1 MMPLAPSIDQ
11 DMAAVQGRAA
21 CLTDMEHRLAHHFE
35 RAEPRQRVPG
45 EVRREVL
52 DVVARLG
59 AEVAMID
66 IRHRETGALL
76 LQINAETMAGIQLS
90 DQVLRGADL
99 RGADLCG
106 AQLRR
111 AYVIDVDLREANL
124 ENARLNGADLTDVL
138 LSGANLRGAHFNEA
152 KVRSVDFR
160 HADLSGAAFHNA
172 FVVTS
177 AFDDATLTAANL
189 HRATLIATSL
199 VGGSLSEV
207 DLTGALLS
215 GVNLTGTNLS
225 GACFAETFIADCRTL
240 HAALG
245 LSAIKHLA
253 PSSLDVRAL
262 RACAARLPDA
272 FLRSIGYTPE
282 EIDHLKTQYTHSHL

>member
-1 MMPLAPSIDQ
+1 MVPLAPPIDQ
-11 DMAAVQGRAA
+11 DMAAVQGER
-21 CLTDMEHRLAHHFE
+21 LTWPIWSTAWRPTSGAPSLGSGSQGG
-35 RAEPRQRVPG
+35 RPG
-45 EVRREVL
+45 VL
-52 DVVARLG
+52 DVVARFG
-59 AEVAMID
+59 AEAGMID
-66 IRHRETGALL
+66 IRHKATGALL
-76 LQINAETMAGIQLS
+76 LQVNADTLAGIQLS

-99 RGADLCG
+99 RGADLRG

-152 KVRSVDFR
+152 KVRSADFR
-160 HADLSGAAFHNA
+160 HADLAGAAFHNA

-199 VGGSLSEV
+199 VGVSLSEA

-215 GVNLTGTNLS
+215 GIDLTRTDLT
-225 GACFAETFIADCRTL
+225 GACFAETFMADCRTL

-245 LSAIKHLA
+245 LGAIKHLA
-253 PSSLDVRAL
+253 PSSLDVRCV
-262 RACAARLPDA
+262 RACAAGLPDA
-272 FLRSIGYTPE
+272 FLQGVGYTPE
-282 EIDHLKTQYTHSHL
+282 EISHLKTLYPQGHQ

>member
-1 MMPLAPSIDQ
+1 VGCGGDARSLTASGHADGYGS
-11 DMAAVQGRAA
+11 DSRTKSAASSNSNMGDNCYA
-21 CLTDMEHRLAHHFE
+21 
-35 RAEPRQRVPG
+35 G
-45 EVRREVL
+45 EVCLVVL
-52 DVVARLG
+52 DALARHR

-66 IRHRETGALL
+66 IRHKDTGALL
-76 LQINAETMAGIQLS
+76 LQVDAETMAGIQLS

-99 RGADLCG
+99 RGADLRG

-152 KVRSVDFR
+152 KVRSVDLR

-189 HRATLIATSL
+189 RRATLMDTSL
-199 VGGSLSEV
+199 VGASLCEA

-215 GVNLTGTNLS
+215 SVNLTRMNLS

-240 HAALG
+240 HEALD
-245 LSAIKHLA
+245 LSAVKHLA
-253 PSSLDVRAL
+253 PSSLDVRTL
-262 RACAARLPDA
+262 RACAARLSDA
-272 FLRSIGYTPE
+272 FLQSVGYTPE
-282 EIDHLKTQYTHSHL
+282 EIYHLKTLYAPSHP

>member
-1 MMPLAPSIDQ
+1 MTGKRDIIVSTMMPLAPSIDQ

-21 CLTDMEHRLAHHFE
+21 CLTDMEHCLAPHFE

-45 EVRREVL
+45 EVRPVVL

-59 AEVAMID
+59 VEVAMID

-99 RGADLCG
+99 RGADLRG

-160 HADLSGAAFHNA
+160 HADLSGA
-172 FVVTS
+172 
-177 AFDDATLTAANL
+177 
-189 HRATLIATSL
+189 
-199 VGGSLSEV
+199 
-207 DLTGALLS
+207 
-215 GVNLTGTNLS
+215 
-225 GACFAETFIADCRTL
+225 CFAETFIADCRTL

-272 FLRSIGYTPE
+272 FLQSIGYTPE